1 MRKSFKLMGALG
13 KLKGKIVLLIFAF
26 TIPLFT
32 SSCIIKNIANK
43 TFAKYANAEPYDV
56 VIVPGVPYNPYNTNI
71 LYKARLLWAKSLFDR
86 GIAKNIIFS
95 GAAVHTPY
103 EEAIS
108 MKLIAHKMGVPCD
121 NIFIERNA
129 ESSLQNIAY
138 GKALAQKMGFERIAV
153 ATDPFQMIYLQ
164 SYLSKKEPD
173 IAKLTMNLDSL
184 KTWYISKAVLPAIN
198 TSTAYVEDFVALK
211 DR

>member
-1 MRKSFKLMGALG
+1 MYNSSKFTVVFNIFKRNIAL
-13 KLKGKIVLLIFAF
+13 VIFAF

-43 TFAKYANAEPYDV
+43 TFSQNAAKEPYDV
-56 VIVPGVPYNPYNTNI
+56 VIVPGIPYHPSNTNI

-108 MKLIAHKMGVPCD
+108 MKLIAQKLGVPCD

-138 GKALAQKMGFERIAV
+138 GKKLAQTMGFERIAV
-153 ATDPFQMIYLQ
+153 ATDPFQMIYLKQ
-164 SYLSKKEPD
+164 YLSKNEPD

-184 KTWYISKAVLPAIN
+184 KTWYKNKTTLPSIN
-198 TSTAYVEDFVALK
+198 TSIAYVEDFVPLK

>member
-1 MRKSFKLMGALG
+1 MRISAIYNKVNSSSIKLTLLAIALPF
-13 KLKGKIVLLIFAF
+13 L
-26 TIPLFT
+26 T

-43 TFAKYANAEPYDV
+43 TFSKYAKAEPYDA
-56 VIVPGVPYNPYNTNI
+56 VIVPGIPYHPSNTNI

-95 GAAVHTPY
+95 GAAVHSPY

-108 MKLIAHKMGVPCD
+108 MKLVAQKMGVPCD
-121 NIFIERNA
+121 HIFIERNA
-129 ESSLQNIAY
+129 ENSLQNIAY

-153 ATDPFQMIYLQ
+153 ATDPFQMIYLDR
-164 SYLSKKEPD
+164 YLARNEPNM
-173 IAKLTMNLDSL
+173 AKLTMNLDSL
-184 KTWYISKAVLPAIN
+184 KTWYQNKTTLPSIN
-198 TSTAYVEDFVALK
+198 TSTAYVENFIPLK